1 MKYII
6 VGLGNFGASLAQKLT
21 NQGNEVI
28 GIDTR
33 MEKVDLFKEK
43 ISHTICMDAT
53 DELTVSGLPL
63 GDTDVVIVAIGEDQG
78 ANIMTTALF
87 KNIQVKR
94 LISRAINPLHEKVLE
109 AIGVD
114 EIVHPEEETA
124 ERWAKKL
131 SLINV
136 VDSFELGDDFSII
149 QAKVPKKYI
158 GKTIIEVGFRQ
169 QFNLLVLTIMKKS
182 EIINLFGKSRT
193 KIKIQGIATPDQ
205 ELEETDILVL
215 YGSNKDLKEFLKQK
229 RKDTKF

>member
-6 VGLGNFGASLAQKLT
+6 VGLGNFGASLSQKLT
-21 NQGNEVI
+21 AQGNEVI

-33 MEKVDLFKEK
+33 MEKVDLYKEK
-43 ISHTICMDAT
+43 ISHTIQMDAT
-53 DELTVSGLPL
+53 EEFAVSGLPL
-63 GDTDVVIVAIGEDQG
+63 EDTDVVIVAIGEDQG

-87 KNIQVKR
+87 KNMQVKR

-131 SLINV
+131 CLNNV
-136 VDSFELGDDFSII
+136 VDSFELSDDFSII
-149 QAKVPKKYI
+149 EANVPKEYI
-158 GKTIIEVGFRQ
+158 GKTIREVGFRR

-182 EIINLFGKSRT
+182 EVKSLLGKSRT
-193 KIKIQGIATPDQ
+193 EVNVEGIATPDQ
-205 ELEETDILVL
+205 QLEETDILVL
-215 YGSNKDLKEFLKQK
+215 YGSNKDLQEFLKQK
-229 RKDTKF
+229 RNEK

>member
-21 NQGNEVI
+21 AQGNEVI
-28 GIDTR
+28 GIDNR
-33 MEKVDLFKEK
+33 MEKVDQYKEQ

-53 DELTVSGLPL
+53 DEFTVSGLPL
-63 GDTDVVIVAIGEDQG
+63 AETDIIIIAIGENQG

-87 KNIQVKR
+87 KNLKVKR

-131 SLINV
+131 CLNNV
-136 VDSFELGDDFSII
+136 VDSFELNDHFSIVE
-149 QAKVPKKYI
+149 ANVPKAYV
-158 GKTIIEVGFRQ
+158 GKTVREIGLRKR
-169 QFNLLVLTIMKKS
+169 FNILVLTIMKKEEVKS
-182 EIINLFGKSRT
+182 LLGKSRT
-193 KIKIQGIATPDQ
+193 ELNIQGIATPDQ
-205 ELEETDILVL
+205 QMEESDILVL
-215 YGSNKDLKEFLKQK
+215 FGSNKDLQQFLKQK
-229 RKDTKF
+229 GSEARP